1 MIKKIQDV
9 TTEKQFLSKLRTFYR
24 KLRRKGY
31 LRNEISFL
39 GIMETVGQAT
49 TLFWAMSG
57 KYFNLGFNAYDWVNG
72 NSLLESKIDV
82 WENEFIEGK

>member
-1 MIKKIQDV
+1 MTKKIQDV

-24 KLRRKGY
+24 KCRRNGY
-31 LRNEISFL
+31 CAYEVSFL

-72 NSLLESKIDV
+72 NSLLKAKIDL
-82 WENEFIEGK
+82 WESEIKEG